1 MRRLPNLIVI
11 GVDTLRAD
19 HLSGYGY
26 PRLTSP
32 HLDAF
37 AQEGTLFER
46 HFSPSIPTTPGYAS
60 MFTGKDCFGTGVVA
74 LRHPGDLAA
83 GTITL
88 AEVLKAQGY
97 HTVCVGFD
105 HNPAVRGFDTYLN
118 YQSWE
123 PDPNTG
129 RAPKAENLTRSL
141 LPHLKMLAQTEQ
153 PFFLFLRHMDPHAPY
168 LPPQPFDRLFYAGD
182 ECDPDNRSLDVVYQF
197 RPFAD
202 FFKSWFPDGVTDSRY
217 IDAQYDGAVAYL
229 DVNLGVLFELFK
241 TLGYYDDSLIVVT
254 SDHGES
260 LLEHACYYEH
270 HGLYDPTL
278 HVPFILR
285 YPKKVPAGLRVTGV
299 SRAQDVMPTL
309 LELLDLTDPALS
321 FDGTS
326 LTTHWRQDP
335 SLKNEPSTNEPTTGI
350 YLTEAT
356 WMRKHGWRTS
366 EWKLIQALEPDFHAK
381 PAVELYDLVHDP
393 GETVNLA
400 DAEPE
405 RVRSL
410 TAAMHAHIAKRVEQT
425 GRPNPIET
433 ATHWHGLERGPFTSS
448 DEAYQT
454 LYIGSIK
461 RARQLQQ
468 TRTEEEP

>member
-1 MRRLPNLIVI
+1 
-11 GVDTLRAD
+11 
-19 HLSGYGY
+19 
-26 PRLTSP
+26 
-32 HLDAF
+32 
-37 AQEGTLFER
+37 
-46 HFSPSIPTTPGYAS
+46 
-60 MFTGKDCFGTGVVA
+60 
-74 LRHPGDLAA
+74 
-83 GTITL
+83 
-88 AEVLKAQGY
+88 
-97 HTVCVGFD
+97 
-105 HNPAVRGFDTYLN
+105 
-118 YQSWE
+118 
-123 PDPNTG
+123 
-129 RAPKAENLTRSL
+129 
-141 LPHLKMLAQTEQ
+141 
-153 PFFLFLRHMDPHAPY
+153 
-168 LPPQPFDRLFYAGD
+168 
-182 ECDPDNRSLDVVYQF
+182 
-197 RPFAD
+197 
-202 FFKSWFPDGVTDSRY
+202 
-217 IDAQYDGAVAYL
+217 
-229 DVNLGVLFELFK
+229 
-241 TLGYYDDSLIVVT
+241 
-254 SDHGES
+254 
-260 LLEHACYYEH
+260 
-270 HGLYDPTL
+270 
-278 HVPFILR
+278 VPFILR

-335 SLKNEPSTNEPTTGI
+335 ALKNEPSTNEPTTGI